1 MLDGGIETSSFC
13 GAYGVGDGE
22 GTMTQEMTPVR
33 QTVAE
38 VVADLK
44 EARRRRRK
52 LQLVQIID
60 LKRLE
65 PIEPAGATM
74 ARLD

>member
-1 MLDGGIETSSFC
+1 MLNEGTDSGGFC
-13 GAYGVGDGE
+13 GAYGVDESDGAVS
-22 GTMTQEMTPVR
+22 QEMTPVR

-38 VVADLK
+38 VVADLR

-52 LQLVQIID
+52 LQVVQIID
-60 LKRLE
+60 LQRLE
-65 PIEPAGATM
+65 PIEPAPATM